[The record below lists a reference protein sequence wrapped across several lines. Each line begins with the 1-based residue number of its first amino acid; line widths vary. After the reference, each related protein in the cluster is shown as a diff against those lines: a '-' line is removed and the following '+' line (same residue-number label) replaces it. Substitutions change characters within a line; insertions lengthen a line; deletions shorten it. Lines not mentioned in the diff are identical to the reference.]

1 MVERVL
7 VVGVTGFV
15 GGRLSE
21 SLTSQGYNV
30 FGASRDLSRPIPTGL
45 IDNIRYDLRDFD
57 QVEKLLKVCDTVLFC
72 AGSNAETCSADPV
85 QAINDNS
92 FAVFEFAKRA
102 SAAGVRRFF
111 YFSTAHVYNSRLS
124 GRIREDT
131 PTVNNHPY
139 AISRRTAESLL
150 AYLDSIADMECTVL
164 RLSNAYGRPHSINV
178 NCWNLF
184 VNNICK
190 SAVQSEEILIKS
202 PLGTCRDFI
211 PMNLVC
217 DIIRD
222 LLNTKKT
229 FPVLNVGSTRN
240 ENLGSMSAQVKQLYE
255 DIYPNQKL
263 MISYKTHTEFETQEI
278 DYGSNYLTRVGDE
291 KLSKYVMDELRNLLG
306 FCGVFKN
313 VL

>member
-30 FGASRDLSRPIPTGL
+30 FGASRDLSRPVPTGL
-45 IDNIRYDLRDFD
+45 VDNIRYDLSDFD

-85 QAINDNS
+85 QAVNDNS

-139 AISRRTAESLL
+139 AVSRRTAESLL
-150 AYLDSIADMECTVL
+150 EYLDSIVDMECSVL
-164 RLSNAYGRPHSINV
+164 RLSNAYGRPHSTNV

-190 SAVQSEEILIKS
+190 SAVQSEEIFIKS

-222 LLNTKKT
+222 VLNNKKT
-229 FPVLNVGSTRN
+229 FPVLNVGSTKS
-240 ENLGSMSAQVKQLYE
+240 ETLGSMSTQVKTLYRE
-255 DIYPNQKL
+255 IYPNREL
-263 MISYKTHTEFETQEI
+263 TISYTPLPEFEMHKI
-278 DYGSNYLTRVGDE
+278 DYSSNYLTRVSDE
-291 KLSKYVMDELRNLLG
+291 KLSKYVVDELRNLLS

-313 VL
+313 VS